1 MSPPKTTLARFQ
13 EDFADA
19 LFRPDSAAHAW
30 QAQPAF
36 AVYRNTVMK
45 GCIDALEANYPSV
58 LRLVGRD
65 WFRSASALYVES
77 QPPSDGALLDY
88 GQAFADFLQRFEP
101 AAELTY
107 LPDVARLDRYWT
119 EAHVA
124 ADSASLDAAQ
134 LARQSP
140 QELAACRLAPHPAA
154 RWAWFD
160 TQPIYS
166 IWQRNRR
173 PVEEQPHAE
182 RADELAWHGE
192 GALLTR
198 PGHQVLWEPADRAAC
213 SFLDACARGSGLAEA
228 TEHAL
233 HADPACDLMAMLSR
247 LLQAGALAAPPH
259 QLFEKEPGAN
269 A

>member
-1 MSPPKTTLARFQ
+1 MSTLARFQ
-13 EDFADA
+13 EDFASA
-19 LFRPDSAAHAW
+19 LFRADSAAHETW

-65 WFRSASALYVES
+65 WFRSACALYVES
-77 QPPSDGALLDY
+77 QPPSDGALLHY

-101 AAELTY
+101 ADELTY

-124 ADSASLDAAQ
+124 ADGATVDAAQ
-134 LARQSP
+134 LASLSP

-160 TQPIYS
+160 NQPIYS
-166 IWQRNRR
+166 IWQRNR
-173 PVEEQPHAE
+173 QPGGEAD
-182 RADELAWHGE
+182 ADDELAWHGE

-213 SFLDACARGSGLAEA
+213 SFLDACARGIGLAEA

-259 QLFEKEPGAN
+259 QLFEKESGAN